1 MIKKLLLKYNN
12 FPLLIIA
19 AIVMIFSGFCA
30 SLAAA
35 LVRFA
40 SQDLHPFQIAFF
52 RSFLVIPLVAP
63 LIYKNS
69 FKIIKTTKPTLTLIR
84 SLSGSGAMLF
94 FFYGISITELS
105 KAQSLAFTIPI
116 FATLLA
122 ISLHSIFLFQPY

>member
-30 SLAAA
+30 SLTAA
-35 LVRFA
+35 LVWFT
-40 SQDLHPFQIAFF
+40 SQELHTFQIAFF

-94 FFYGISITELS
+94 FFMV
-105 KAQSLAFTIPI
+105 
-116 FATLLA
+116 
-122 ISLHSIFLFQPY
+122 